1 MEVLLKL
8 EICLFSIKTIQS
20 EQMKRLAL
28 ILLLALPSQA
38 WSQNDFFNR
47 NEIGLKIKPTKRFS
61 ATLSGQYRWNVSE
74 KIYSKTLFT
83 ARLKYDIA
91 KPFSILATY
100 RRTWI
105 PNDFFYLDNQVNTYG
120 HRFAAGF
127 SWDILRTI
135 KPKAKSSI
143 KYTSQYQK
151 EFFKYKREKIF
162 WRNRLSLD
170 LHIGLKRM
178 TPVLSVENFLRTNEY
193 YQLVNGVSVTSGAV
207 TEMRYGFGLNFDL
220 PNNHE
225 IQIRT
230 LYRNL
235 KTKKND
241 AWVMQFAYFYTI
253 EKKKEKATRTIG
265 VPEF

>member
-1 MEVLLKL
+1 
-8 EICLFSIKTIQS
+8 
-20 EQMKRLAL
+20 MKRIAF
-28 ILLLALPSQA
+28 ILLLTIPSLA

-47 NEIGLKIKPTKRFS
+47 YELGLKIKPTKRFS
-61 ATLSGQYRWNVSE
+61 AALSGQYRWNVSDKE
-74 KIYSKTLFT
+74 YSKTLFT

-91 KPFSILATY
+91 KPFSIQATY
-100 RRTWI
+100 RRTWM
-105 PNDFFYLDNQVNTYG
+105 PNEFFYLDNQENTYG

-127 SWDILRTI
+127 SWDIFRTF
-135 KPKAKSSI
+135 KSKAKSSF

-151 EFFKYKREKIF
+151 EFFKFKREQIF

-178 TPVLSVENFLRTNEY
+178 TPVFSAESFFRTNQY
-193 YQLVNGVSVTSGAV
+193 FQLVNNTPVTSGLMN
-207 TEMRYGFGLNFDL
+207 EMRYGFGLNFNL

-225 IQIRT
+225 IQIGT
-230 LYRNL
+230 LYRDL

-253 EKKKEKATRTIG
+253 EKKKEKTTRTIG

>member
-74 KIYSKTLFT
+74 KLYSKTLFT

-100 RRTWI
+100 RRTWM

>member
-1 MEVLLKL
+1 
-8 EICLFSIKTIQS
+8 
-20 EQMKRLAL
+20 MKRLAL
-28 ILLLALPSQA
+28 ILLLALPSLA

-61 ATLSGQYRWNVSE
+61 ATLSGQYRWNVSD
-74 KIYSKTLFT
+74 KVYSKTLFT

-100 RRTWI
+100 RRTWM

-127 SWDILRTI
+127 SWDILRTF
-135 KPKAKSSI
+135 KSKAKSSL
-143 KYTSQYQK
+143 KYTSKYQK
-151 EFFKYKREKIF
+151 EFFKYKREQIY

-178 TPVLSVENFLRTNEY
+178 TPVLSAENFLRTNEY

-220 PNNHE
+220 PKNHE
-225 IQIRT
+225 IQIGT

-241 AWVMQFAYFYTI
+241 AWVMQFSYFYTI

>member
-1 MEVLLKL
+1 
-8 EICLFSIKTIQS
+8 
-20 EQMKRLAL
+20 MKRLAL
-28 ILLLALPSQA
+28 ILLLALPSLA

-74 KIYSKTLFT
+74 KLYSKTLFT

-100 RRTWI
+100 RRTWM

-135 KPKAKSSI
+135 KPKAKSSL

-151 EFFKYKREKIF
+151 EFFKYKREQIY

-178 TPVLSVENFLRTNEY
+178 TPVLSAENFLRTNEY
-193 YQLVNGVSVTSGAV
+193 YQLVNGVAVTSGAV

-225 IQIRT
+225 IQIGT

-241 AWVMQFAYFYTI
+241 AWVMQFSYFYTI

>member
-241 AWVMQFAYFYTI
+241 AWVFQFAYFYTI

>member
-1 MEVLLKL
+1 
-8 EICLFSIKTIQS
+8 
-20 EQMKRLAL
+20 MKRIAL
-28 ILLLALPSQA
+28 ILLLVLPSLA

-47 NEIGLKIKPTKRFS
+47 NEIGIKIKPTKRFS

-74 KIYSKTLFT
+74 KLYSKTLFT

-100 RRTWI
+100 RRTWM

-127 SWDILRTI
+127 SWDILRTF
-135 KPKAKSSI
+135 KSKAKSSL
-143 KYTSQYQK
+143 KYTSKYQK
-151 EFFKYKREKIF
+151 EFFKYKREQIY

-178 TPVLSVENFLRTNEY
+178 TPVLSAENFLRTNKY
-193 YQLVNGVSVTSGAV
+193 YQLVNGVAVTSGAV
-207 TEMRYGFGLNFDL
+207 TEMRYGFGLNFNL

-225 IQIRT
+225 IQIGT

-241 AWVMQFAYFYTI
+241 AWVIQFAYFYTI

>member
-1 MEVLLKL
+1 
-8 EICLFSIKTIQS
+8 
-20 EQMKRLAL
+20 MKRIA
-28 ILLLALPSQA
+28 LLLFLIIPSFV

-47 NEIGLKIKPTKRFS
+47 YELGLKIKPTKRFS
-61 ATLSGQYRWNVSE
+61 ASLSGQYRWNVSE
-74 KIYSKTLFT
+74 KLYSKTLFS

-100 RRTWI
+100 RRTWM
-105 PNDFFYLDNQVNTYG
+105 PNEFFYLDNQDNTYG

-127 SWDILRTI
+127 SWDILKTF
-135 KPKAKSSI
+135 KSKAKSSI

-151 EFFKYKREKIF
+151 EFFKYKREQIF

-178 TPVLSVENFLRTNEY
+178 TPVLSAENFLRTNEY
-193 YQLVNGVSVTSGAV
+193 YQLVNGVAVTSGAV
-207 TEMRYGFGLNFDL
+207 TEMRYGFGLNFNL

-225 IQIRT
+225 IQIGG

-241 AWVMQFAYFYTI
+241 AWVMQFSYFYTI
-253 EKKKEKATRTIG
+253 EKKKKKATRTIG

>member
-28 ILLLALPSQA
+28 ILLLALPSQS
-38 WSQNDFFNR
+38 WSQNDFLNR

-74 KIYSKTLFT
+74 KLYSKTLFT

-100 RRTWI
+100 RRTWM

-170 LHIGLKRM
+170 LHIVLKRM

-193 YQLVNGVSVTSGAV
+193 YQLVNGVAVTSGAV

-241 AWVMQFAYFYTI
+241 AWVFQFAYFYTI
-253 EKKKEKATRTIG
+253 EKKKEKEIRTLG
-265 VPEF
+265 VPF

>member
-1 MEVLLKL
+1 
-8 EICLFSIKTIQS
+8 
-20 EQMKRLAL
+20 MKRLAL

>member
-1 MEVLLKL
+1 
-8 EICLFSIKTIQS
+8 
-20 EQMKRLAL
+20 MKRFAL
-28 ILLLALPSQA
+28 ILLMTIPAMV
-38 WSQNDFFNR
+38 WSQNALFNR
-47 NEIGLKIKPTKRFS
+47 NEIGIKIKPTKRFS
-61 ATLSGQYRWNVSE
+61 AVLSGQYRWNVSD
-74 KIYSKTLFT
+74 KVYSKTLFT

-91 KPFSILATY
+91 KPFSIQATY
-100 RRTWI
+100 RRTWM
-105 PNDFFYLDNQVNTYG
+105 PNEFFYLDNQQNTYG

-135 KPKAKSSI
+135 KSKAKSSI

-151 EFFKYKREKIF
+151 EFFKYKREQIF

-178 TPVLSVENFLRTNEY
+178 TPVLSAENFLRTNEY
-193 YQLVNGVSVTSGAV
+193 YQLVNGVAVTSGAV
-207 TEMRYGFGLNFDL
+207 TEMRYSFGLNFNL

-225 IQIRT
+225 IQIGT
-230 LYRNL
+230 LYRDL

-253 EKKKEKATRTIG
+253 EKKKVKTVGT
-265 VPEF
+265 PEF

>member
-1 MEVLLKL
+1 
-8 EICLFSIKTIQS
+8 
-20 EQMKRLAL
+20 MKRIAL
-28 ILLLALPSQA
+28 ILLLVLPSLA

-47 NEIGLKIKPTKRFS
+47 NEIGIKIKPTKRFS

-74 KIYSKTLFT
+74 KLYSKTLFT

-100 RRTWI
+100 RRTWM
-105 PNDFFYLDNQVNTYG
+105 PNDYFYLDNQVNTYG

-127 SWDILRTI
+127 SWDILRTF
-135 KPKAKSSI
+135 KSKAKSSL
-143 KYTSQYQK
+143 KYTSKYQK
-151 EFFKYKREKIF
+151 EFFKYKREQIY

-178 TPVLSVENFLRTNEY
+178 TPVFSIESFFRTNQY
-193 YQLVNGVSVTSGAV
+193 FQLVNNVPVTSGLMN
-207 TEMRYGFGLNFDL
+207 EMRYGFGLNFDL

-225 IQIRT
+225 IQIGT

-241 AWVMQFAYFYTI
+241 AWVFQFAYFYTI
-253 EKKKEKATRTIG
+253 EKKKEKAPRTIG

>member
-74 KIYSKTLFT
+74 KLYSKTLFT

-100 RRTWI
+100 RRTWM
-105 PNDFFYLDNQVNTYG
+105 PNDFFYLDNHVNTYG

>member
-1 MEVLLKL
+1 L
-8 EICLFSIKTIQS
+8 CCQRSG
-20 EQMKRLAL
+20 L
-28 ILLLALPSQA
+28 IY
-38 WSQNDFFNR
+38 FFNR

-74 KIYSKTLFT
+74 KLYSKTLFT

-91 KPFSILATY
+91 KPFSILAAY
-100 RRTWI
+100 RRTWM

-135 KPKAKSSI
+135 KSKAKSSLN
-143 KYTSQYQK
+143 YTSKYQK
-151 EFFKYKREKIF
+151 EFFKYKREQIY
-162 WRNRLSLD
+162 WRNRLSLE

-178 TPVLSVENFLRTNEY
+178 TPVFTAESFFRTNQY
-193 YQLVNGVSVTSGAV
+193 FQLVNNVPVTSGLMN
-207 TEMRYGFGLNFDL
+207 EMRYGFGLNFNL

-225 IQIRT
+225 IQIGT

-241 AWVMQFAYFYTI
+241 AWVFQFAYFYTI
-253 EKKKEKATRTIG
+253 EKKKEKAARTIG

>member
-1 MEVLLKL
+1 
-8 EICLFSIKTIQS
+8 
-20 EQMKRLAL
+20 MKRLAL

-74 KIYSKTLFT
+74 KNYSKTLFT

>member
-1 MEVLLKL
+1 
-8 EICLFSIKTIQS
+8 
-20 EQMKRLAL
+20 MKRIAL
-28 ILLLALPSQA
+28 ILLLVLPSLA

-47 NEIGLKIKPTKRFS
+47 NEIGIKIKPTKRFS

-74 KIYSKTLFT
+74 KLYSKTLFT

-100 RRTWI
+100 RRTWM
-105 PNDFFYLDNQVNTYG
+105 PNDYFYLDNQVNTYG

-127 SWDILRTI
+127 SWDILRTF
-135 KPKAKSSI
+135 KSKAKSSL
-143 KYTSQYQK
+143 KYTSKYQK
-151 EFFKYKREKIF
+151 EFFKYKREQIY

-178 TPVLSVENFLRTNEY
+178 TPVLSAENFLRTNKY
-193 YQLVNGVSVTSGAV
+193 YQLVNGVAVTSGAV
-207 TEMRYGFGLNFDL
+207 TEMRYGFGLNFNL

-225 IQIRT
+225 IQIGT

-241 AWVMQFAYFYTI
+241 AWVIQFAYFYTI

>member
-1 MEVLLKL
+1 
-8 EICLFSIKTIQS
+8 
-20 EQMKRLAL
+20 MKRIAL
-28 ILLLALPSQA
+28 LIMLIAPSLSRA
-38 WSQNDFFNR
+38 QNDFFNR
-47 NEIGLKIKPTKRFS
+47 YEVGVKIKPAKCFTAS
-61 ATLSGQYRWNVSE
+61 LSGQYRWNVTE
-74 KIYSKTLFT
+74 RLYSKTLFT
-83 ARLKYDIA
+83 TRLKYDIA
-91 KPFSILATY
+91 KPLSILATY
-100 RRTWI
+100 RRTWM
-105 PNDFFYLDNQVNTYG
+105 PNEFFYLDNQENTYG

-151 EFFKYKREKIF
+151 EFFKYKREQIF
-162 WRNRLSLD
+162 WRNRLSID

-178 TPVLSVENFLRTNEY
+178 TPVLSAENFFRTNEY
-193 YQLVNGVSVTSGAV
+193 YQLVNGVAVTSGAV

-225 IQIRT
+225 FQIGG

-241 AWVMQFAYFYTI
+241 AWVMQVAYFYTI
-253 EKKKEKATRTIG
+253 EKKKAKAKTPTSIG

>member
-1 MEVLLKL
+1 
-8 EICLFSIKTIQS
+8 
-20 EQMKRLAL
+20 MKRLAL

-74 KIYSKTLFT
+74 KNYSKTLFT

-135 KPKAKSSI
+135 KPKAKSSIKSSI

>member
-1 MEVLLKL
+1 
-8 EICLFSIKTIQS
+8 
-20 EQMKRLAL
+20 MKRLAL

-74 KIYSKTLFT
+74 KLYSKTLFT

-100 RRTWI
+100 RRTWM

-193 YQLVNGVSVTSGAV
+193 YQLVNGVSVTSVAV